1 MKVGANSP
9 EVEAVVAR
17 RRTPSSLHDRLEAL
31 LTARADAEA
40 EAARLRREAEYLVGQ
55 VRQAQEQVRHYEG
68 LLVELR
74 RDWGGAPRLTEIVRR
89 LG

>member
-1 MKVGANSP
+1 V
-9 EVEAVVAR
+9 AVR
-17 RRTPSSLHDRLEAL
+17 QRTPSSLHDRLESL

-40 EAARLRREAEYLVGQ
+40 EAARLHREAEYLAGQ

-68 LLVELR
+68 LLAELR

>member
-1 MKVGANSP
+1 V
-9 EVEAVVAR
+9 AVR
-17 RRTPSSLHDRLEAL
+17 QRTPSSLHDRLESL

-40 EAARLRREAEYLVGQ
+40 EAARLHREAEYLVGQ

-68 LLVELR
+68 LLAELR